1 MDFQPHTGA
10 LARQRLIIVTGKG
23 GVGKSTIAAAM
34 ARRWAIAGEKILL
47 TAQTGRTLDRLF
59 DARTTYESVQIA
71 ENFWLSELNAHAA
84 LKEYAHRN
92 ALIPGFYNWF
102 LDNKALRQFTEAA
115 PGFEELMCLG
125 KIYDACTSGRFDRVV
140 FDAPST
146 GHAALML
153 RVPRVIANAVSV
165 GQLHHNALKIQLML
179 ENDAHTSVVTV
190 SLPEEM
196 SVREAL
202 ELRATLRRESNLQPG
217 PVVLNRVRAQLFTA
231 AEVAALDAIPTPS
244 AALERMV
251 HAARSRFELSSAQ
264 SVHVAELTRRVEN
277 VTCVTE
283 VIRDRH
289 DPAALLNTVAAH
301 LEPLMGSA

>member
-1 MDFQPHTGA
+1 MDVQLHHGA

-23 GVGKSTIAAAM
+23 GVGKSTIAAAL
-34 ARRWAIAGEKILL
+34 ARRWANAGEKTLL
-47 TAQTGRTLDRLF
+47 TTQTGRTLDRLF
-59 DARTTYESVQIA
+59 DTRTTYAATQID
-71 ENFWLSELNAHAA
+71 ENLWLSELDAHAA

-92 ALIPGFYNWF
+92 ALIPGIYDWF

-125 KIYDACTSGRFDRVV
+125 KLYDACTSGRFDRVI
-140 FDAPST
+140 FDAPAT

-153 RVPRVIANAVSV
+153 RVPRVIAKAVSV

-179 ENDAHTSVVTV
+179 ENDAHTGVVTV

-196 SVREAL
+196 AVREAL

-231 AEVAALDAIPTPS
+231 TEIAALGRIPAPS
-244 AALERMV
+244 PALERMA
-251 HAARSRFELSSAQ
+251 HAARSRFDLSSAQ
-264 SVHVAELTRRVEN
+264 SVHATELSRRVGQ
-277 VTCVTE
+277 VTTVEE

-289 DPAALLNTVAAH
+289 DPAALLNAVGTQLA
-301 LEPLMGSA
+301 PLMALA